1 MKKLLF
7 LLFIPF
13 VTFGQKSNFNQSN
26 NFKND
31 SISNSKE
38 AKIGKDK
45 RKFSLGY
52 NFELITVKR
61 NSYYSPRRFGV
72 NVLNLQYSLL
82 GSDSPIQINALAS
95 LRQNDYTTNLLND
108 GLAFNY
114 AFGVNLG
121 YNLPFNF
128 DLVVDILF
136 RPKSLNIL
144 NIYRFVL
151 NPFIPDKFPII
162 LKPSLEFGKRI
173 LIKVGYFKE
182 FNSNFNNIL
191 DASGIFFGLRYKF

>member
-1 MKKLLF
+1 MKQLLF
-7 LLFIPF
+7 LIILSP
-13 VTFGQKSNFNQSN
+13 TLLLGQSN

-38 AKIGKDK
+38 VKIGKEK

-61 NSYYSPRRFGV
+61 SSYYSPRRFGV

-82 GSDSPIQINALAS
+82 GGDSPIQINALAS
-95 LRQNDYTTNLLND
+95 LRQNDYTINLLND
-108 GLAFNY
+108 GMVFNY

-128 DLVVDILF
+128 DLVTDILF
-136 RPKSLNIL
+136 RPKSLY
-144 NIYRFVL
+144 IYEFVL
-151 NPFIPDKFPII
+151 NPAKNPII

-182 FNSNFNNIL
+182 FNINAYSNFNNIL
-191 DASGIFFGLRYKF
+191 DASGIFFGLKYNF

>member
-13 VTFGQKSNFNQSN
+13 VTFGQKSNFNQSK

-61 NSYYSPRRFGV
+61 NSYYSPRRFYV

-95 LRQNDYTTNLLND
+95 LRQNDYTINLLND

-136 RPKSLNIL
+136 RPKSLNI
-144 NIYRFVL
+144 YGFVL
-151 NPFIPDKFPII
+151 NPEKFPII

-182 FNSNFNNIL
+182 FNSNAYSNFNNIL